1 MPIGRLDRP
10 SSFGTQL
17 VVCARWEKLLGGLGT
32 PRRELLR
39 RASLKFDRTQRVSGS
54 ELDSVAL
61 VLKGSAK
68 RGPGG
73 AL

>member
-1 MPIGRLDRP
+1 
-10 SSFGTQL
+10 
-17 VVCARWEKLLGGLGT
+17 LLGGLGT

-39 RASLKFDRTQRVSGS
+39 RASLKFDQTQRVSGS

-61 VLKGSAK
+61 VLKESAK

-73 AL
+73 GL